1 MIVRWSPRAID
12 RVVEI
17 GEWIASE
24 RPVAAIRIVDG
35 LFDATER
42 LKDFPES
49 GRRVPEFS
57 ERVDLREII
66 YEQFRIIYR
75 LSAAHVDI
83 MTVRHSLQRMDLRD
97 IGE

>member
-1 MIVRWSPRAID
+1 VIIRWSPRAID

-42 LKDFPES
+42 LKDFPRKWPP
-49 GRRVPEFS
+49 G
-57 ERVDLREII
+57 
-66 YEQFRIIYR
+66 
-75 LSAAHVDI
+75 A
-83 MTVRHSLQRMDLRD
+83 
-97 IGE
+97 